1 MALSLEIVTPDG
13 IAWHSANV
21 DSVSL
26 PTTSGEIEVLPG
38 HVPLITMLE
47 AGAVVVGKAGEAENI
62 AIDKGYARILGDV
75 VSVLTE
81 AAIDVERL
89 DERDIDRA
97 REDALKSLEEA
108 KKNKISDDEIER
120 LEAIARFTI
129 AQTLAKGAGKKR

>member
-13 IAWHSANV
+13 IAWHSADV

-47 AGAVVVGKAGEAENI
+47 AGAVVVGKASGAENI

-129 AQTLAKGAGKKR
+129 AQTLAKGAGKKH